1 MLSRATAPHRALRWS
16 SYAAAAGLLAALPEL
31 VPNRFWV
38 SVLITILFKTLL
50 TSSLRFT
57 LLMGFVSLGHVG
69 FMLIGAYASALLAL
83 KGGLPV
89 LLSIPAGALLAA
101 LFAALVGY
109 PFLRLKGVY
118 FVVLTFLMAEALRLT
133 ALYATGITG
142 GETGL
147 ARIPGLPDVHLFGW
161 VWSPSEGEQ
170 FYRVLLVLTALVL
183 ALLYGLERSR
193 FGLYC
198 RAIAQSEPICR
209 AAGLYTTRL
218 AIINFTLAAAVS
230 GFTGALW
237 AHYET
242 VLAPTFSSVFGMLS
256 SIFLL
261 VYLQVGGRDH
271 FWGPLAGVSSLVLL
285 EQFAQIEEQQIPIL
299 LGACL
304 MLAVFAFP
312 SGVAGVLGR
321 VLARA
326 RRQVSAA

>member
-1 MLSRATAPHRALRWS
+1 MPRRALRWV
-16 SYAAAAGLLAALPEL
+16 ACTAAAGLLSALPEFL
-31 VPNRFWV
+31 PNRFWV

-50 TSSLRFT
+50 TSSLRLT
-57 LLMGFVSLGHVG
+57 QLMGFISLGHVG
-69 FMLIGAYASALLAL
+69 FMLIGAYSSALLAL

-89 LLSIPAGALLAA
+89 VLSIPSGAALAA
-101 LFAALVGY
+101 LFAALLGY

-133 ALYATGITG
+133 ALYWTGLTG

-147 ARIPGLPDVHLFGW
+147 SRIPGLPDVHLLGW
-161 VWSPSEGEQ
+161 VWSPSESEQ
-170 FYRVLLVLTALVL
+170 FYRVLLALTAFVL
-183 ALLYGLERSR
+183 ALLRGLERSR

-209 AAGLYTTRL
+209 AAGLNTTR
-218 AIINFTLAAAVS
+218 IEIVNFTLAAALA

-242 VLAPTFSSVFGMLS
+242 VLAPTPSSIFGMLS

-285 EQFAQIEEQQIPIL
+285 EQFAQLEEQQLPIL
-299 LGACL
+299 LGVCL

-312 SGVAGVLGR
+312 SGVAGMLGQLFTR
-321 VLARA
+321 TP
-326 RRQVSAA
+326 RQVRAA

>member
-1 MLSRATAPHRALRWS
+1 MPSGLHLPKKALRWAA
-16 SYAAAAGLLAALPEL
+16 YAATAGLLSALPEFL
-31 VPNRFWV
+31 PNRFWV

-50 TSSLRFT
+50 TSSLRLT
-57 LLMGFVSLGHVG
+57 MLMGFISLGHVG

-83 KGGLPV
+83 KGGVPV
-89 LLSIPAGALLAA
+89 LLSIPSGAALAA

-133 ALYATGITG
+133 ALYATGLTG
-142 GETGL
+142 GEPGL
-147 ARIPGLPDVHLFGW
+147 SRIPGLPDVHWFGG

-183 ALLYGLERSR
+183 GLLYGLERSR

-209 AAGLYTTRL
+209 AAGLDTTRL
-218 AIINFTLAAAVS
+218 EIANFTLAAGVA

-242 VLAPTFSSVFGMLS
+242 VLAPTFSSIFGMLS

-271 FWGPLAGVSSLVLL
+271 FWGPLAGVTSLVLL
-285 EQFAQIEEQQIPIL
+285 EQLAQIEEQRIPIL
-299 LGACL
+299 LGACV

-312 SGVAGVLGR
+312 SGVTGVLGR
-321 VLARA
+321 LFTRVPRQAR
-326 RRQVSAA
+326 SA